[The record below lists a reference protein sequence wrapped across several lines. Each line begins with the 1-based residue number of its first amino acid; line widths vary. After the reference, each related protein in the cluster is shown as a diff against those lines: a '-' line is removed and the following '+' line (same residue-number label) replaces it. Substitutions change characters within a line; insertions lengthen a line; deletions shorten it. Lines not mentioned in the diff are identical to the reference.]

1 MRFARYVAARDRG
14 LPRFTEQGFAVV
26 EGDVW
31 EEEPELRLF
40 AGAMLRPAIEK
51 TVAGFEKREGVKV
64 TRVYNGCGIL
74 VAQMQ
79 AGKAA
84 PDAYFACDQSFMNQV
99 HDLFLDSV
107 PVSTNQL
114 VILVPR
120 GNPHHVRSL
129 SDLGKPGL
137 KVGVGHEKQC
147 ALGLITQE
155 TLKQNGTL
163 DPVMKN
169 VKVQS
174 PTGDMLV
181 NQLRT
186 KSLDAVI
193 AYVSNAT
200 EAADELEAVA
210 IDIPCAVAVQPFAVS
225 KDTPHRQLATRLLNA
240 IRSAESRERFES
252 SGFHWYQAT
261 R

>member
-1 MRFARYVAARDRG
+1 MLTDPAVRAIVAGSYDSENPG
-14 LPRFTEQGFAVV
+14 LIAEAV
-26 EGDVW
+26 
-31 EEEPELRLF
+31 LSLA
-40 AGAMLRPAIEK
+40 AGARLRPGEQPWLADLALPGTDGEWYPAGELLLPGGPL
-51 TVAGFEKREGVKV
+51 TEVVAVDTPF
-64 TRVYNGCGIL
+64 
-74 VAQMQ
+74 
-79 AGKAA
+79 
-84 PDAYFACDQSFMNQV
+84 
-99 HDLFLDSV
+99 
-107 PVSTNQL
+107 
-114 VILVPR
+114 
-120 GNPHHVRSL
+120 
-129 SDLGKPGL
+129 
-137 KVGVGHEKQC
+137 
-147 ALGLITQE
+147 
-155 TLKQNGTL
+155 GTL

-200 EAADELEAVA
+200 EADDELEAVA

-252 SGFHWYQAT
+252 YGFHWYQAT